1 MDRLKHFA
9 EKSRDLSDMQIVVIH
24 LLLIAGWIS
33 LGLYLAPTP
42 SKDDIC
48 REEIGKIQTRDIKI
62 GNLEAEVMTLKSE
75 VDECIDRCGTKLRD
89 ELDLQE
95 NRYGEKAAD
104 ALRKQKANLTKFRC
118 DRCKRQGLCK

>member
-1 MDRLKHFA
+1 MDQLKRLA
-9 EKSRDLSDMQIVVIH
+9 EKSRDLSDMQVIVIH
-24 LLLIAGWIS
+24 LLLIVGWIS

-48 REEIGKIQTRDIKI
+48 HVEMGKIKTKDIKI
-62 GNLEAEVMTLKSE
+62 GNLEAQVTTLQGE

-95 NRYGEKAAD
+95 KRQGVKEAE
-104 ALRKQKANLTKFRC
+104 ALRKQKTRLAKFRC

>member
-1 MDRLKHFA
+1 MNQIKRFA
-9 EKSRDLSDMQIVVIH
+9 EKSRDLSDIQVVVIQ
-24 LLLIAGWIS
+24 LLLIVGCIS

-48 REEIGKIQTRDIKI
+48 REEIGKLETKNIKI
-62 GNLEAEVMTLKSE
+62 GNLEVQVADLKSE
-75 VDECIDRCGTKLRD
+75 VDECIDRCGAKLRD

-95 NRYGEKAAD
+95 KRQSEKESD
-104 ALRKQKANLTKFRC
+104 ALRKQKARLTKFRC